1 LICSLQADNEDFKQ
15 QFLKLKEVFVLFN
28 REQKLAIGDIKNDFL
43 SLKEYNRLQLGSVK
57 HVLGRRADQACK
69 KSQQNISL

>member
-1 LICSLQADNEDFKQ
+1 
-15 QFLKLKEVFVLFN
+15 VFVLFN

-57 HVLGRRADQACK
+57 HVLGRET
-69 KSQQNISL
+69 